1 MQNKYERYNSMT
13 IDELKQE
20 MYKLRY
26 ELATSTNK
34 RELKHYEKRFNIV
47 KDIIAKKM
55 VEEKI
60 KEMEENPELFDEEKR
75 RRGK

>member
-1 MQNKYERYNSMT
+1 MKKDYEKYESMR

-34 RELKHYEKRFNIV
+34 RELKHFEKRFNIV
-47 KDIIAKKM
+47 REIITKKM

-60 KEMEENPELFDEEKR
+60 KEMEEDPELLDNEI
-75 RRGK
+75 RRGGR